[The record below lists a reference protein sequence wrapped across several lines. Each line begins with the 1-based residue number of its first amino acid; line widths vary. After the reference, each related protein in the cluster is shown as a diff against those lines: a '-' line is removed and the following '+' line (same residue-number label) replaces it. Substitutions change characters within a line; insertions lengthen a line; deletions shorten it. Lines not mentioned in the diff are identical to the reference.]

1 MVVLQ
6 AQVQA
11 AKAQYFKEMMKK
23 LNMQF
28 LFIVVFFTSCAQ
40 EKEYHNMLKLMYKN
54 TVPIVKPEQ
63 ASFEM
68 KKDSSIVIL
77 DTREKEEYTVSHIL
91 NAKNVGYDHFEIDSL
106 KNISRNTRIIV
117 YCSVG
122 YRSERI
128 GEKLLKNGYTQ
139 VNNLY
144 GGIFEWVNNDYPVV
158 DMNNR
163 QTNKVHA
170 YSKLWGKWL
179 IKGEKVYGN

>member
-1 MVVLQ
+1 MI
-6 AQVQA
+6 
-11 AKAQYFKEMMKK
+11 KK
-23 LNMQF
+23 SGILF
-28 LFIVVFFTSCAQ
+28 LFIAVFFTSCAQ
-40 EKEYHNMLKLMYKN
+40 EKDYHTMLKLLYKN

-68 KKDSSIVIL
+68 KRDSTIVIL
-77 DTREKEEYTVSHIL
+77 DTREKEEYTISHIG
-91 NAKNVGYDHFEIDSL
+91 NAKYVGYDHFEIDSL
-106 KNISRNTRIIV
+106 KNIPKNTRIIV

-128 GEKLLKNGYTQ
+128 GEKLLKTGYAN

-144 GGIFEWVNNDYPVV
+144 GGIFEWVNNEYPVV
-158 DMNNR
+158 DMNNKP
-163 QTNKVHA
+163 TKKVHA

>member
-1 MVVLQ
+1 MV
-6 AQVQA
+6 ARQVQVPA
-11 AKAQYFKEMMKK
+11 ARAQYFDKMIRKSGI
-23 LNMQF
+23 LF
-28 LFIVVFFTSCAQ
+28 LFIVVFLTSCAQ
-40 EKEYHNMLKLMYKN
+40 EKDYHTMLKLLYKN

-68 KKDSSIVIL
+68 KRDSTIIIL
-77 DTREKEEYTVSHIL
+77 DTREKEEYTVSHISK
-91 NAKNVGYDHFEIDSL
+91 AKYVGYDHFEMDSL
-106 KNISRNTRIIV
+106 KRIPKNVRIIV

-128 GEKLLKNGYTQ
+128 GEKLLKNGFTH
-139 VNNLY
+139 VSNLY

-158 DMNNR
+158 DINNMP
-163 QTNKVHA
+163 THKVHA

>member
-1 MVVLQ
+1 MVVR
-6 AQVQA
+6 QVQDQA
-11 AKAQYFKEMMKK
+11 ARAQYFEKMMRKSGV
-23 LNMQF
+23 LF

-54 TVPIVKPEQ
+54 TVPAIKPEQ
-63 ASFEM
+63 VLFEM
-68 KKDSSIVIL
+68 KRDSSIVIL

-91 NAKNVGYDHFEIDSL
+91 SAKNVGYDHFKMDSL
-106 KNISRNTRIIV
+106 KDIPKNTRVIV

-128 GEKLLKNGYTQ
+128 GEQLLKEGYTN
-139 VNNLY
+139 VYNIY
-144 GGIFEWVNNDYPVV
+144 GGIFEWVNNEYPVV
-158 DMNNR
+158 DMNNK
-163 QTNKVHA
+163 TTKKVHA